1 MDRCGSEGEN
11 QQKNGKNPGALL
23 LPLVV
28 VGNFGVV
35 TADSPLGTRLAGVG
49 TVTDWP
55 VAENAKLK
63 PFPLL

>member
-1 MDRCGSEGEN
+1 MKAKEYSYSS
-11 QQKNGKNPGALL
+11 LL